1 MLHLHPAKR
10 VKFLDKLIRIREV
23 NGDKNFLKK
32 TSKIS
37 CQLIKE
43 VALLHPL
50 PETHNVC

>member
-1 MLHLHPAKR
+1 
-10 VKFLDKLIRIREV
+10 VKFLDRLIRKREE

-37 CQLIKE
+37 CQLRKE

-50 PETHNVC
+50 RETTKSEKK